1 MTRPRKLNLEGGP
14 MKQIIKSVELFHLIK
29 RLKAEPLTSLDEII
43 HDLKDREASSINN
56 KGIDDQIA
64 YIIESVGESEAV
76 TLISNILG

>member
-1 MTRPRKLNLEGGP
+1 